1 MLNYRRLSRPLL
13 LPLSLLAALAGPA
26 ALAPAAHAESLLM
39 RPTGLFG
46 DFLAGRFAERQD
58 DTSYAALE
66 LLEANRGDPED
77 SELRR
82 QAFVACVLDERP
94 EALALARQL
103 QDDPAA
109 QLFLADQEA
118 AAGNW
123 GAAEQRFRALQ
134 HDAPTQLVQPLLIA
148 WAQAGAGKTDAA
160 LATLQPLMQTDRL
173 RGVYAL
179 HAALIADL
187 AGRDTDADRLYRDA
201 QTAYNGV
208 NIRLA
213 EILASWQARQGDTAA
228 AAATLDTLP
237 RVDQGL
243 GIILPQLREQMTVR
257 PVMSATDGIA
267 EAYLALAGSLR
278 QEDSPEFALFLLRL
292 ALDVRPSLTAA
303 RLVMSDTLEA
313 SRHQAR
319 ALAVLAAVGA
329 NDPLNG
335 LVELRRAG
343 IELQLGRKDEAVQRL
358 ERLAAA
364 NPGSS
369 EALMRI
375 GDIRRGQSRYP
386 EALDAYTRAI
396 QRVGE
401 PARADWPMFYA
412 RGIAYDRA
420 GQWDKA
426 EADFDHAL
434 QLSPDE
440 PYVLNY
446 LGYSLTEQNRDLD
459 RARQMIEKAA
469 ELRPNDG
476 AILDSMGW
484 VLVRQGNAREAIRW
498 LERAVESESEDATI
512 NAHLG
517 DAYWAV
523 GHKLQAEFQWRRAL
537 NLNPEPADAAKL
549 EAKLRDASAAGAAT
563 PAAANAT
570 RLQ

>member
-1 MLNYRRLSRPLL
+1 MHTPRFRSLALI
-13 LPLSLLAALAGPA
+13 LPLTLLASA
-26 ALAPAAHAESLLM
+26 ALTPRARADSLLM
-39 RPTGLFG
+39 QPTGLYG
-46 DFLAGRFAERQD
+46 DFLAGHFAQQQD
-58 DTSYAALE
+58 DTGYAALE
-66 LLEANRGDPED
+66 LLEANRNDPHD
-77 SELRR
+77 LELRR
-82 QAFVACVLDERP
+82 QAFIACVLDERP

-103 QDDPAA
+103 PGDPGAE
-109 QLFLADQEA
+109 LFLADEEA

-123 GAAEQRFRALQ
+123 AAAEQRFRSLPSE
-134 HDAPTQLVQPLLIA
+134 APTQLVQPLLIA
-148 WAQAGAGKTDAA
+148 WAEAGAGKTDAA

-179 HAALIADL
+179 HAAMITDL
-187 AGRDTDADRLYRDA
+187 AGRNADADQFYRDA
-201 QTAYNGV
+201 RAASNGV

-228 AAATLDTLP
+228 ATATLEALP
-237 RVDQGL
+237 RVDQTL
-243 GIILPQLREQMTVR
+243 GIVLPQLREQMAVR

-278 QEDSPEFALFLLRL
+278 QEDSPQFALFLLRL

-303 RLVMSDTLEA
+303 RLVMADTLDA
-313 SRHQAR
+313 SRHPAK
-319 ALAVLAAVGA
+319 ALALLAAVGA
-329 NDPLNG
+329 NDPLNE

-343 IELQLGRKDEAVQRL
+343 LELQLGRKEDALRRL
-358 ERLAAA
+358 ERVAAA
-364 NPGSS
+364 NPASP
-369 EALMRI
+369 EPLMRI
-375 GDIRRGQSRYP
+375 GDILRGANRFA
-386 EALDAYTRAI
+386 EAEDAYSRAI

-401 PARADWPMFYA
+401 PTRADWSLFYA

-420 GQWDKA
+420 SQWDKA
-426 EADFDHAL
+426 EADFNRAL

-484 VLVRQGNAREAIRW
+484 VLVRQGNPAEAIRW
-498 LERAVESESEDATI
+498 LERAVESDSEDATI
-512 NAHLG
+512 NGHLG

-523 GHKLQAEFQWRRAL
+523 GRKLQAEFQWRRAL

-549 EAKLRDASAAGAAT
+549 EAKLRDAGVPAAAS

>member
-1 MLNYRRLSRPLL
+1 MQTPRLLFRSL
-13 LPLSLLAALAGPA
+13 LPLSLLAALASSA
-26 ALAPAAHAESLLM
+26 ALTPGAHADSLRM
-39 RPTGLFG
+39 RPSGLFG
-46 DFLAGRFAERQD
+46 DFLAGRFAEQQD

-66 LLEANRGDPED
+66 LLEANRNDPTD
-77 SELRR
+77 TELRR
-82 QAFVACVLDERP
+82 QAFEACVLDERP

-103 QDDPAA
+103 PGDTGAE
-109 QLFLADQEA
+109 LFLADQDAEA
-118 AAGNW
+118 GKWAE
-123 GAAEQRFRALQ
+123 AEQRFRALGQ
-134 HDAPTQLVQPLLIA
+134 DGPTQLVEPLLVA
-148 WAQAGAGKTDAA
+148 WAEAGAGKTDAA

-187 AGRDTDADRLYRDA
+187 AGRDPDAGRLYRDA
-201 QTAYNGV
+201 QAAYNGV

-213 EILASWQARQGDTAA
+213 EILASWQARQGDA
-228 AAATLDTLP
+228 AAATATLDALP
-237 RVDQGL
+237 SVDRGL
-243 GIILPQLREQMTVR
+243 GIILPQLREQVAVR

-278 QEDSPEFALFLLRL
+278 QEDSPEFELFLLRL
-292 ALDVRPSLTAA
+292 ALDIRPSLTAA
-303 RLVMSDTLEA
+303 RLVMADTLEA
-313 SRHQAR
+313 SHHSAR
-319 ALAVLAAVGA
+319 GLSVLSAVGA

-335 LVELRRAG
+335 LVELRRAAL
-343 IELQLGRKDEAVQRL
+343 EVQLGRKDDAVQRL
-358 ERLAAA
+358 EHLAAA
-364 NPGSS
+364 NPASP
-369 EALMRI
+369 EPLMRI
-375 GDIRRGQSRYP
+375 GDIHRGENRST

-396 QRVGE
+396 QRIGE
-401 PARADWPMFYA
+401 PTRADWPMFYA
-412 RGIAYDRA
+412 RGIAYDRG

-434 QLSPDE
+434 RLSPDE

-484 VLVRQGNAREAIRW
+484 VLVRQGNAAEAIRW

-512 NAHLG
+512 NGHLG

-523 GHKLQAEFQWRRAL
+523 GRKLQAEFQWRRAL

-549 EAKLRDASAAGAAT
+549 EAKLRDAGSAAIAT
-563 PAAANAT
+563 PAAATAT

>member
-1 MLNYRRLSRPLL
+1 MQTPRLLSRSL
-13 LPLSLLAALAGPA
+13 LPLSLLAALASSA
-26 ALAPAAHAESLLM
+26 ALTPGARADSLRM
-39 RPTGLFG
+39 RPSGLFG
-46 DFLAGRFAERQD
+46 DFLAGRFAEQQD

-66 LLEANRGDPED
+66 LLEANRNDPTD
-77 SELRR
+77 TELRR
-82 QAFVACVLDERP
+82 QAFEACVLDERP
-94 EALALARQL
+94 EALGLARQL
-103 QDDPAA
+103 PGDTGAE
-109 QLFLADQEA
+109 LFLADQDAEA
-118 AAGNW
+118 GKWAE
-123 GAAEQRFRALQ
+123 AEQRFRALGQ
-134 HDAPTQLVQPLLIA
+134 DGSTQLVEPLLVA
-148 WAQAGAGKTDAA
+148 WAEAGAGKTDAA

-187 AGRDTDADRLYRDA
+187 AGRDPDAGRLYRDA
-201 QTAYNGV
+201 QAAYNGV

-213 EILASWQARQGDTAA
+213 EILASWQARQGDA
-228 AAATLDTLP
+228 AAATATLDALP
-237 RVDQGL
+237 SIDRGL
-243 GIILPQLREQMTVR
+243 GIILPQLREQVAVR

-278 QEDSPEFALFLLRL
+278 QEDSPEFELFLLRL
-292 ALDVRPSLTAA
+292 ALDIRPSLTAA
-303 RLVMSDTLEA
+303 RLVMADTLEA
-313 SRHQAR
+313 SHHSAR
-319 ALAVLAAVGA
+319 GLSVLSAVGA

-335 LVELRRAG
+335 LVELRRAAL
-343 IELQLGRKDEAVQRL
+343 EVQLGRKDDAVQRL
-358 ERLAAA
+358 EHLAAA
-364 NPGSS
+364 NPASP
-369 EALMRI
+369 EPLMRI
-375 GDIRRGQSRYP
+375 GDIHRGENRST

-396 QRVGE
+396 QRIGE
-401 PARADWPMFYA
+401 PTRADWPMFYA
-412 RGIAYDRA
+412 RGIAYDRG

-434 QLSPDE
+434 RLSPDE

-484 VLVRQGNAREAIRW
+484 VLVRQGNAAEAIRW

-512 NAHLG
+512 NGHLG

-523 GHKLQAEFQWRRAL
+523 GRKLQAEFQWRRAL

-549 EAKLRDASAAGAAT
+549 EAKLRDAGSAAIAT
-563 PAAANAT
+563 PAAATAA